1 MERQDRASAAT
12 VEIDEQGFD
21 DFGRRVKKL
30 HRGISIYSY
39 HIAQP
44 LFRAICMNITQDY
57 ILILHTIIIYT
68 LSYIIY
74 YR

>member
-30 HRGISIYSY
+30 HRGISIDSY
-39 HIAQP
+39 HIAQ
-44 LFRAICMNITQDY
+44 
-57 ILILHTIIIYT
+57 HIY
-68 LSYIIY
+68 SNMYVCI
-74 YR
+74 